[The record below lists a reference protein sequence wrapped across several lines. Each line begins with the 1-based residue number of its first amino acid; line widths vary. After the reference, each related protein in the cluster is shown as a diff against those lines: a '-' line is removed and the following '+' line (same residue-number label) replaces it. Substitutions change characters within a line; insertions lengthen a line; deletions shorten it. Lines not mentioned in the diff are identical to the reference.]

1 MKEHEL
7 LKFESVVIGQA
18 SVSKEEAIN
27 MAGQRLLDGQYVL
40 PEYLAAMQ
48 EREKV
53 CTTYIGNGVAIPH
66 GVNEAKKSILKSG
79 ISVIQFP
86 QGVDFGNGNIAYL
99 VICIAGKN
107 DEHLAILANLAELIS
122 EEDIIKP
129 LYTEQN
135 KEQLYK
141 VFTQQNN

>member
-1 MKEHEL
+1 
-7 LKFESVVIGQA
+7 
-18 SVSKEEAIN
+18 
-27 MAGQRLLDGQYVL
+27 VL

-86 QGVDFGNGNIAYL
+86 EGVDFGDGNIAYL
-99 VICIAGKN
+99 VIGIAGKN

-122 EEDIIKP
+122 DEDIIKP